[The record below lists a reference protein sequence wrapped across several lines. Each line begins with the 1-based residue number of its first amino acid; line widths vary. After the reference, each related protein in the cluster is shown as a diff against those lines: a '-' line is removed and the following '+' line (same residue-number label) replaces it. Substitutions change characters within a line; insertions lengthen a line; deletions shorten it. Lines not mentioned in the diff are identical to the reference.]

1 MKHKEILRIIDAN
14 LNRLLEALRVCEE
27 VARFMFEDRGHTEIL
42 KNLRH
47 ESAMALSGSKSL
59 RYASLLKAR
68 DPEGDVGRFTVPS
81 ELKREDPYDV
91 MRANMQRAK
100 QSLRVLEEFSKIL
113 DKEAALKF
121 KKIRFKLYGAEKVLI
136 EKAGAAVNTR

>member
-1 MKHKEILRIIDAN
+1 MKQKEILRIIDAN

-27 VARFMFEDRGHTEIL
+27 VTRFILEKRSYTEEL

-47 ESAMALSGSKSL
+47 ESARAISASKSL
-59 RYASLLKAR
+59 KYISLIKAR
-68 DPEGDVGRFTVPS
+68 DSDGDIGKFTIKN
-81 ELKREDPYDV
+81 ELKRDDPHDV

-100 QSLRVLEEFSKIL
+100 ESLRVLEEFSKII

-121 KKIRFKLYGAEKVLI
+121 KKIRFKLYSAEKVLI
-136 EKAGAAVNTR
+136 EKADFAVNTR